1 MSSEA
6 AAISENVASTGSA
19 GKPLSHPKK
28 WPWLAA
34 SAVILA
40 ASALWFVEVRPRS
53 APPPAS
59 TTARPSPI
67 DLSAFSADPPKTPLR
82 LLFIH
87 HSSGGQLFADVG
99 PEKERANCIL
109 DTHPNGG
116 GLRKLLAGAGYE
128 VHEASYGSEVGES
141 TDLFDWLP
149 KFQGKMDKILRV
161 DENDRAL
168 PEGKRHQVVLFKS
181 CYPNNRFVSEGTE
194 PGDPNGPALTVANAK
209 ATMRGLLP
217 AFAKH
222 PEVLFV
228 YFTAP
233 PNSPN
238 PEKMRLYRFALDTL
252 RGGAMGKAIARQ
264 AALART
270 FNAWVASKN
279 GWLAEYAGKNVVV
292 FDYYDALTDHG
303 KADLSAYP
311 SGDGTDNHPASA
323 GNQKVADEVV
333 PFLNRAVRR
342 AGIGE

>member
-1 MSSEA
+1 MNSLKLSRVRELLSVASARRILVVGDVMLDQFIWGRVTRISPEA
-6 AAISENVASTGSA
+6 PVPVVEFEREHFMPGGAANVARNLTALGA
-19 GKPLSHPKK
+19 QAELFGAVGK
-28 WPWLAA
+28 
-34 SAVILA
+34 
-40 ASALWFVEVRPRS
+40 
-53 APPPAS
+53 
-59 TTARPSPI
+59 
-67 DLSAFSADPPKTPLR
+67 DPN
-82 LLFIH
+82 
-87 HSSGGQLFADVG
+87 A
-99 PEKERANCIL
+99 
-109 DTHPNGG
+109 TH
-116 GLRKLLAGAGYE
+116 LRKLLAGAGYE

-149 KFQGKMDKILRV
+149 KFQGEMDKILRV